1 VAKQSRDQQVK
12 AVVEGLALGTLALG
26 VKAVSASKLDLEFA
40 IGHALRRWVLRRPV
54 PKLVSFR

>member
-26 VKAVSASKLDLEFA
+26 VEAVSASKLDLEFA
-40 IGHALRRWVLRRPV
+40 IGHALRRWSYADQFP
-54 PKLVSFR
+54 SS

>member
-40 IGHALRRWVLRRPV
+40 IGHALRRWSYADQFPSL
-54 PKLVSFR
+54 